1 MQSQNGHLTP
11 GDEEVKLI
19 QKQNDNESQEA
30 NIFGLFMVQRFYFLA
45 CFIPN
50 SHSLEESS

>member
-45 CFIPN
+45 CFIRN